1 MTVITVS
8 ASNTYEVTV
17 GAGLLSTAGVALKLL
32 NGSKTCRVCI
42 LSDDNVFPLYGK
54 TVTDAL
60 EQEGFS
66 VLSYVIAH
74 GETSKSMP
82 VYADILNFLATE
94 HISRSDWLIALGGGV
109 VGDLCGFC
117 AATYLRGIRYLQIPT
132 TLLAMVDSSVGGK
145 TAIDLPAGKNLCGA
159 FYPPSG
165 VLCDTDALRTLNDG
179 IFADG
184 MAEVIKYGFIFD
196 RELLDLLARDKTA
209 FDRETVI
216 ARCIDHKRRVV
227 EEDEFDRG
235 MRQLLNFGHTA
246 AHGIEQRSGYTVTH
260 GHAVAAGM
268 GIITRAAEA
277 AGVISEPF
285 SPMLESLLSDF
296 GLPSD
301 TDFTA
306 DAMTDAILSD
316 KKRDGGIIR
325 LVIADVPGHAILWSC
340 PAAECETFLSRGI
353 RRTSENGKGSI

>member
-1 MTVITVS
+1 MTTITVS
-8 ASNTYEVTV
+8 ASNRYQVKI
-17 GAGLLSTAGVALKLL
+17 GAGLLSSVGKELKSL
-32 NGSKTCRVCI
+32 NDEKCCRVCI
-42 LSDDNVFPLYGK
+42 VSDDNVFPLYGK

-60 EQEGFS
+60 ESVGFS
-66 VLSYVIAH
+66 VMSHVIPH
-74 GETSKSMP
+74 GEGSKCLS
-82 VYADILNFLATE
+82 VYGEILEHLASE

-117 AATYLRGIRYLQIPT
+117 AATYLRGVRYLQLPT

-145 TAIDLPAGKNLCGA
+145 TAIDLAAGKNLCGA
-159 FYPPSG
+159 FYPPYG
-165 VLCDTDALRTLNDG
+165 VLCDIDALQTLNED

-184 MAEVIKYGFIFD
+184 MAEVIKYGVIFD
-196 RELLDLLARDKTA
+196 RELLELLMRDKTA

-235 MRQLLNFGHTA
+235 VRQLLNFGHTA
-246 AHGIEQRSGYTVTH
+246 AHGIEQHSGYTVSH

-268 GIITRAAEA
+268 GIVTRAAEA
-277 AGVISEPF
+277 AGLISEPF
-285 SPMLESLLSDF
+285 SPMLETILADF
-296 GLPSD
+296 CLPCD

-306 DAMTDAILSD
+306 EDMTDAILSD

-325 LVIADVPGHAILWSC
+325 LVIADAPGHAMLWPC
-340 PAAECETFLSRGI
+340 PATECEAFLARGI
-353 RRTSENGKGSI
+353 REKNQA